1 MFPLLPEAMNTK
13 QQITTEKDEEPSA
26 SVYNSSTFKCN
37 AWFFLSGYE
46 NTKQSRQSK
55 GVGGQST

>member
-37 AWFFLSGYE
+37 A
-46 NTKQSRQSK
+46 
-55 GVGGQST
+55 